1 MIPMKFSVITPVF
14 NGVPLIRGCVGSVR
28 SQYGLKVEHLI
39 HDGGSKD
46 GTTEF
51 LSKFKECI
59 MSNERYHFSFVSESD
74 EGMYDAIN
82 RGWERS
88 SGEIFSW
95 LNSDEQYLPGTLK
108 KVANLFSENPDV
120 DVVYGNA
127 IMIDGEGGLI
137 SARREL
143 PLSTLFVSN
152 AFLNIFSC
160 TIFFRKKLWDEG
172 LLRLDSGLR
181 YAADMDL
188 ILRLLSGGVKMLQV
202 DDYLSLFT
210 ADGSNLSTHKGMFD
224 ETAYL
229 QNKYGTLPRCLRQS
243 VRLMRYVQRLTH
255 GHYRPTNVQYM
266 YALDELPTYSSMEG
280 VSRGKFSF

>member
-1 MIPMKFSVITPVF
+1 
-14 NGVPLIRGCVGSVR
+14 
-28 SQYGLKVEHLI
+28 
-39 HDGGSKD
+39 
-46 GTTEF
+46 
-51 LSKFKECI
+51 
-59 MSNERYHFSFVSESD
+59 
-74 EGMYDAIN
+74 
-82 RGWERS
+82 
-88 SGEIFSW
+88 
-95 LNSDEQYLPGTLK
+95 
-108 KVANLFSENPDV
+108 
-120 DVVYGNA
+120 
-127 IMIDGEGGLI
+127 
-137 SARREL
+137 
-143 PLSTLFVSN
+143 
-152 AFLNIFSC
+152 
-160 TIFFRKKLWDEG
+160 
-172 LLRLDSGLR
+172 
-181 YAADMDL
+181 MDL